1 MYLIVGL
8 GNPGRQYAG
17 TRHNIGFET
26 VDYICYKKDVKL
38 DKAKFNAIY
47 GEFRLD
53 GQRVIIAKP
62 LTYMNKSGNAVMDI
76 ARYYKIETSNII
88 VIYDDVDLDQGKLRI
103 RPNGSAGTHN
113 GMKSIIFQLQSE
125 EFPRI
130 RIGIGRPSNMD
141 LADYVL
147 QRFSSEETDLIKEVA
162 IVASKAVDEIIL
174 SGIDSAMNKYNI
186 R

>member
-8 GNPGRQYAG
+8 GNPGKQYAG

-26 VDYICYKKDVKL
+26 VDYICFKKGVKL

-47 GEFRLD
+47 GEFRLA
-53 GQRVIIAKP
+53 GHRVLMAKP
-62 LTYMNKSGNAVMDI
+62 LTYMNKSGSAVMDI
-76 ARYYKIETSNII
+76 ARYYKIETRNII
-88 VIYDDVDLDQGKLRI
+88 VIFDDVDLEQGKLRI

-125 EFPRI
+125 DFPRI
-130 RIGIGRPSNMD
+130 RIGIGKPLNMD

-147 QRFSSEETDLIKEVA
+147 QRFSPEETDLIKDVA
-162 IVASKAVDEIIL
+162 IAASKAVDEIIL
-174 SGIDSAMNKYNI
+174 NGVDSAMNKYNI